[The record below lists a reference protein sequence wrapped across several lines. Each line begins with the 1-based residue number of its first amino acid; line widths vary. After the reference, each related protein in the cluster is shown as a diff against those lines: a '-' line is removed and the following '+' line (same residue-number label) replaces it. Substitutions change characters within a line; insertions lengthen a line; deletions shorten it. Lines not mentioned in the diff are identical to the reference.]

1 VLAACNGLARVY
13 LGAHNPLDVVGGAA
27 IGLMIAA
34 ILNLILDVARHRE
47 RSPPRQDGPRRRIGP
62 PEEPVTRATAQD
74 GGRPVRSSRVSVRRI
89 PPPGPAAMM
98 TPPASKTDA
107 VVSGPPGKGRA
118 GERTCRTP
126 VFRCPVLRAMP
137 VMILA
142 ADALASGLAAC
153 HPDCGTT
160 EEVMTKPPETHAEAP
175 PVAAKHGGRL
185 LAPARYRHPGDVIRL
200 ILAGLVLAGAAA
212 VTVAAH
218 ATYVGAS
225 AAAVTAV
232 APSAVA
238 GRVLGGLVQAAFVV
252 AAVAAVAVALRYR
265 RFRLLASVAGVA
277 VLAGAVVAGVVLLAG
292 GGRPRALAAGAGQWS
307 WLTGASLVGPV
318 LLAAA
323 VAGTVAAAPW
333 LSRPWRRT
341 AWAALWL
348 AAVARLITGTAS
360 PVEVVVAFAA
370 GVAVGAGALVLFGVP
385 DRRIGPDGIAE
396 ALGSAG
402 LPVTGVEPAAVEAKG
417 SRPFTAAAGDG
428 EPLFIKV
435 LGSDQRDAD
444 LLYRA
449 WRFIRLREVGDT
461 RPAASLIQ
469 AVEHQALAAVMAG
482 QAGMAV
488 PAVRQVIKTADG
500 SALLAMARV
509 DGRSLDRIPGQDMSD
524 TMLRELWQQVD
535 GLHRARIAHRSL
547 RAANVVADR
556 AGRPWIV
563 DFSFSELGATRR
575 QMALDVAELLASLA
589 AMVGAGR
596 AVGSAV
602 AVIGPDGVADAVP
615 LLQPLAL
622 SAGTRRAIARH
633 DGLLTETRA
642 AAAAASGR
650 EDQELARI
658 QRVRPRTLLAI
669 AAAAGAFYY
678 LLPQLAQVGSSWHAI
693 LSADWAWLPL
703 VIALSALT
711 YLASAIAL
719 MGAVLPRIRLWP
731 TVLAQ
736 AASSFINRVSP
747 ANVGGMALNARYL
760 QKSGV
765 EAGAGVA
772 AVGVNSVA
780 GAIVHAVLLVVFA
793 WSGRNIAQAF
803 KLPSTSK
810 LLLILAVVMAIV
822 GVVLATRPG
831 RRFATG
837 KLIPGLKSAATSLK
851 RVAQK
856 PGKMIMLFGG
866 SAAITLAYI
875 GALAASVQAF
885 GGGPGV
891 IVVGAVYLAAAAIA
905 AAAPS
910 PGGLGAI
917 ELALISLL
925 TGAGMQAGPAVSAVL
940 YRLATYWL
948 PIAPG
953 WLSWRAL
960 LRRDYV

>member
-1 VLAACNGLARVY
+1 
-13 LGAHNPLDVVGGAA
+13 
-27 IGLMIAA
+27 
-34 ILNLILDVARHRE
+34 
-47 RSPPRQDGPRRRIGP
+47 
-62 PEEPVTRATAQD
+62 
-74 GGRPVRSSRVSVRRI
+74 
-89 PPPGPAAMM
+89 
-98 TPPASKTDA
+98 
-107 VVSGPPGKGRA
+107 
-118 GERTCRTP
+118 
-126 VFRCPVLRAMP
+126 
-137 VMILA
+137 
-142 ADALASGLAAC
+142 
-153 HPDCGTT
+153 
-160 EEVMTKPPETHAEAP
+160 MTKPPETHAEAP
-175 PVAAKHGGRL
+175 AVAVKHGGRL

-200 ILAGLVLAGAAA
+200 ILAGLVLAGAVA

-218 ATYVGAS
+218 ATYAGAS

-232 APSAVA
+232 ASSTVA
-238 GRVLGGLVQAAFVV
+238 GRVLGGLVQAAFIV
-252 AAVAAVAVALRYR
+252 AAVAAVVVALRYR

-277 VLAGAVVAGVVLLAG
+277 VVAGAVVAGVVLLAG
-292 GGRPRALAAGAGQWS
+292 GERPRALAAGAGQWS
-307 WLTGASLVGPV
+307 WLAGASLVGPV

-333 LSRPWRRT
+333 LSRPWRRA

-348 AAVARLITGTAS
+348 AAAARLITGTAS
-360 PVEVVVAFAA
+360 PVEVVVAFAS
-370 GVAVGAGALVLFGVP
+370 GVTVGAGVLVLFGVP
-385 DRRIGPDGIAE
+385 DRRIGPGGIAA

-402 LPVTGVEPAAVEAKG
+402 LPVTGVEPAPVEAKG
-417 SRPFTAAAGDG
+417 SRPFIAAAGDG

-449 WRFIRLREVGDT
+449 YRFIRLREVGDT

-469 AVEHQALAAVMAG
+469 AVEHQALAAVMAER
-482 QAGMAV
+482 AGVRV
-488 PAVRQVIKTADG
+488 PAVRQVIKTAEG
-500 SALLAMARV
+500 SALLAMERV
-509 DGRSLDRIPGQDMSD
+509 NGSSLDRIPEQDISD
-524 TMLRELWQQVD
+524 PMLRELWQQVD
-535 GLHRARIAHRSL
+535 RLHRARIAHRSL
-547 RAANVVADR
+547 RAANIVADR
-556 AGRPWIV
+556 ASRPWIV
-563 DFSFSELGATRR
+563 DFSFSELGANRR

-589 AMVGAGR
+589 AMIGADK

-602 AVIGPDGVADAVP
+602 AVIGADGAGAAVP

-622 SAGTRRAIARH
+622 SAGTRHAIARH
-633 DGLLTETRA
+633 EGLLTKTRA

-678 LLPQLAQVGSSWHAI
+678 LLPELAKVPSSWQAVQ
-693 LSADWAWLPL
+693 SADWAWLPL
-703 VIALSALT
+703 IIALSALT
-711 YLASAIAL
+711 YLASAVAL
-719 MGAVLPRIRLWP
+719 MGAVLPRIRFWP

-736 AASSFINRVSP
+736 AASSFVNRVSP
-747 ANVGGMALNARYL
+747 ANVGGMALNARFL

-765 EAGAGVA
+765 ETSPGVA
-772 AVGVNSVA
+772 AVGVNSLV
-780 GAIVHAVLLVVFA
+780 GAIVHAALIVVFFTWA
-793 WSGRNIAQAF
+793 GRGLSKAF

-822 GVVLATRPG
+822 GIVLATRPG
-831 RRFATG
+831 RRFAVG
-837 KLIPGLKSAATSLK
+837 KLIPGLKSAAASLR

-875 GALAASVQAF
+875 GALVASVQAF

-891 IVVGAVYLAAAAIA
+891 VLVGAVYLGAAAVA

-917 ELALISLL
+917 ELALV
-925 TGAGMQAGPAVSAVL
+925 AGLGGVGMHAGPAVSAVLL